1 MLNARQKI
9 IEALIMNIEIKK
21 AMKKRINQDAMR
33 ATMIVAKAV
42 RKFRML
48 R

>member
-9 IEALIMNIEIKK
+9 IEALVMNIEIKK
-21 AMKKRINQDAMR
+21 AMKRRINHDAMR